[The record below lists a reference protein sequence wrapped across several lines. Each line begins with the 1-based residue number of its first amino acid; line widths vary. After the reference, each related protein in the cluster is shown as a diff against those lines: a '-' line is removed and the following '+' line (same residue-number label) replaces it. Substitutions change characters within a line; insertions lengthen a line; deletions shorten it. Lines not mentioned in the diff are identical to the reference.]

1 MVQAN
6 TSNSMVQAQLP
17 DELRGRVMSIYTLV
31 FFGGVP
37 IGSLLV
43 GGMARWIGEPLTA
56 AISAGVLLVLAAA
69 IWLRLPEV
77 RRLS

>member
-1 MVQAN
+1 
-6 TSNSMVQAQLP
+6 
-17 DELRGRVMSIYTLV
+17 V